1 MRRQG
6 NEAESIGSHLGRRGL
21 KPTYSVDS
29 LPGEVPDESKPT
41 FNNYNEKL
49 FNQGGS
55 YSGIDHNMKVKLS
68 EELAKR
74 GGPEARTAFA
84 HKFYDEGGEYAGID
98 HEMKG
103 QLMDEWGDEPDSEPD
118 GDVDDPILAK
128 KKARQARLAAEK
140 AARQGRRSVPPTDP
154 AQAGDG
160 DPTSTSDD
168 PKYDIDRRIQPMPA
182 PMPKPGSGGGR
193 GGGATDYFDP
203 RGEKYNP
210 PGTRPPQGGGQVPR
224 GDGQGPSMDPEKIK
238 QIMQY
243 LQMIGM
249 R

>member
-1 MRRQG
+1 MRKQG
-6 NEAESIGSHLGRRGL
+6 NEADSIGSHLGRRGL

-29 LPGEVPDESKPT
+29 LPGETPDESKPT

-55 YSGIDHNMKVKLS
+55 YSGIDHGLKLKLS

-74 GGPEARTAFA
+74 GSPEARTAFA
-84 HKFYDEGGEYAGID
+84 HKFYDEGGEYAGLD
-98 HEMKG
+98 NDMKG
-103 QLMDEWGDEPDSEPD
+103 QLMDEWGDGPDSEPD

-140 AARQGRRSVPPTDP
+140 AARQGRKSVPPTDP
-154 AQAGDG
+154 AASGEG
-160 DPTSTSDD
+160 DPTLTSLE
-168 PKYDIDRRIQPMPA
+168 PAKYGPSMNPN
-182 PMPKPGSGGGR
+182 PSLLYGGSKP
-193 GGGATDYFDP
+193 TNYMDP
-203 RGEKYNP
+203 RG
-210 PGTRPPQGGGQVPR
+210 GTRPPQGGGQVPR
-224 GDGQGPSMDPEKIK
+224 GEGQGPSMDLEKIK

-243 LQMIGM
+243 LQTIGM